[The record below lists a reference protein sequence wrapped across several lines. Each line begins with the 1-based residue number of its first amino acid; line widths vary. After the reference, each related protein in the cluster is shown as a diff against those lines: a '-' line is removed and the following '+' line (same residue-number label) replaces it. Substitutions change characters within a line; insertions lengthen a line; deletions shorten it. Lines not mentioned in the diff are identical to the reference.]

1 MNNYMGGYSRGGY
14 RLFYCSEQTT
24 MLQKQK
30 ILKTEPMNSLD
41 GNDMKYIQNQSG
53 IFNDE
58 SPLVCFY
65 VICDYVIFSLLYF
78 SVPAVTFA

>member
-41 GNDMKYIQNQSG
+41 GNDMKYIQN
-53 IFNDE
+53 
-58 SPLVCFY
+58 
-65 VICDYVIFSLLYF
+65 
-78 SVPAVTFA
+78 

>member
-1 MNNYMGGYSRGGY
+1 MKYALSIEIGKKIKTALFIKGQPNGMNNYMGGYSRGGY

-41 GNDMKYIQNQSG
+41 GNDMKYIQN
-53 IFNDE
+53 
-58 SPLVCFY
+58 
-65 VICDYVIFSLLYF
+65 
-78 SVPAVTFA
+78 